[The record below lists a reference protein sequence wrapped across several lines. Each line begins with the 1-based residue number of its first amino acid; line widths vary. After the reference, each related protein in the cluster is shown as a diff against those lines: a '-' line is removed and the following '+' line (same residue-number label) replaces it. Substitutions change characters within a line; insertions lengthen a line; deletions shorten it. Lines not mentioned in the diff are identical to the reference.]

1 MVKIQKVYGSEILD
15 SRGNPTVSATV
26 QLTDGSMGT
35 AASPSGAST
44 GKFEAVELRDGD
56 ERRYGGKGVLKAGQT
71 INERNS
77 PALENRHSLTVREVD
92 KVLIKLDGSPNKA
105 HLGANATLAVSL
117 ACARAIAAHYRM
129 PLYRFLGGAAA
140 HELPVPMMN
149 ILNGGAHAGNN
160 IDIQEF
166 MIMPTGAENFR
177 EGLRWCAEIYHTLG
191 RQLKKKGHS
200 TAVGDEGGFA
210 PNLASDEE
218 AIEEIL
224 SAVETA
230 GYSGRVKLALDAA
243 GSEWAENGEYR
254 LPKRGT
260 RFSSD
265 ELIDFW
271 EELVRKYPIVSIED
285 PLGEEDFPA
294 WTKMTERL
302 GDRLQIVGDDLF
314 VTNMERLQKGIE
326 EKAGNAILVKLN
338 QIGTLSETLDAIEL
352 AKKNGYKTIVSHRS
366 GETEDTFI
374 ADLAVAVNA
383 GQIKTGAP
391 CRTERVAKYNRLL
404 RISEC

>member
-56 ERRYGGKGVLKAGQT
+56 ERRYGGKGVLKAVQN
-71 INERNS
+71 INEMIS
-77 PALENRHSLTVREVD
+77 PALENLHSLTVREVD

-265 ELIDFW
+265 ELIDF
-271 EELVRKYPIVSIED
+271 
-285 PLGEEDFPA
+285 
-294 WTKMTERL
+294 
-302 GDRLQIVGDDLF
+302 
-314 VTNMERLQKGIE
+314 
-326 EKAGNAILVKLN
+326 
-338 QIGTLSETLDAIEL
+338 
-352 AKKNGYKTIVSHRS
+352 
-366 GETEDTFI
+366 
-374 ADLAVAVNA
+374 
-383 GQIKTGAP
+383 
-391 CRTERVAKYNRLL
+391 C
-404 RISEC
+404 

>member
-56 ERRYGGKGVLKAGQT
+56 ERRYGGKGVLKAVQN
-71 INERNS
+71 INEMIS
-77 PALENRHSLTVREVD
+77 PALENLHSLTVREVD

-140 HELPVPMMN
+140 HKLPVPMMN

-366 GETEDTFI
+366 GETEDTTI